1 MQNDRIEDLL
11 RELHREAME
20 TRGATIKTDNSIRSL
35 AGEIRQI
42 TERQSGY
49 ERRATMNSVVAYV
62 LFASLSFGGLL
73 LFFRASLS
81 RAEADRALFDEQ
93 QSSLQ
98 NRVLELEGEVERR
111 RESEQAAYEF
121 YELLTSGR
129 SADVVE
135 RWSVAQGRLTDR
147 ATIELFRLE
156 VDRLRHELAREAYE
170 LGLQNARNQLWEV
183 SRDAFTR
190 SIAYVDVAPYSP
202 SLYFHLAE
210 SLYNLD
216 DCGTAIRYYDLS
228 MTTGTMER
236 PQAILSHFHRAE
248 CLQRTDRPVEAIEAY
263 RQFAR
268 RYEDHHWSGTA
279 RSRVER
285 LEERQQELESGGAA
299 TPTQ

>member
-42 TERQSGY
+42 TERQLGY
-49 ERRATMNSVVAYV
+49 ERRATVNSIVAYV

-73 LFFRASLS
+73 MFFRASLS
-81 RAEADRALFDEQ
+81 RAEIDRALVDEQ
-93 QSSLQ
+93 QLSLQ
-98 NRVLELEGEVERR
+98 TRVEELEGEVERR
-111 RESEQAAYEF
+111 RESERAAYEF

-135 RWSVAQGRLTDR
+135 RWTVVQGRLTDR
-147 ATIELFRLE
+147 ATIELFRRE
-156 VDRLRHELAREAYE
+156 VDRIRHELAREAYE

-183 SRDAFTR
+183 ARDAFTR

-210 SLYNLD
+210 ALYNLD

-228 MTTGTMER
+228 ATAGSMER
-236 PQAILSHFHRAE
+236 QQAILSHFHRAE
-248 CLQRTDRPVEAIEAY
+248 CLQRTERPLEAIEAY

-268 RYEDHHWSGTA
+268 RYDDHHWAATA

-285 LEERQQELESGGAA
+285 MEERQQQVETGAA
-299 TPTQ
+299 APGGQ